1 MYPITQSFLKNAKEV
16 TSAPTLDEAIFKKCQ
31 TRNLSTYIRT
41 KKNNT
46 KHTQDL
52 TLSWFTYA
60 YSQTGIEN
68 LLL

>member
-1 MYPITQSFLKNAKEV
+1 MSNP
-16 TSAPTLDEAIFKKCQ
+16 
-31 TRNLSTYIRT
+31 STYPRT

-60 YSQTGIEN
+60 YSQTGTAN
-68 LLL
+68 LLLQQRRETTMV